1 MISFIPHMIVLL
13 PEILL
18 TKNSLYTCK
27 TWINHLFS
35 TINTSSFYAVLHFGF
50 LWTLN
55 RFLSIIFPKCNA
67 FFESTKLYFLIIF
80 VWLTAFAISFADYYY
95 CSRSFEVS
103 TLLWTANCTKQSSN
117 SGKVF
122 LSFRHIWALFLSIAM
137 LAMYFA
143 IFCNIRHRRVSV
155 TNEPRRILAMNTRH
169 GTSRLETAKYERSV
183 STDLWCIHN
192 WNHINQFSTKTYERS
207 VLIQAA
213 LTCGVFIIGI
223 ILINFLPKLLI
234 KIFGQEIIIPVN
246 IFINSFLILGRT
258 VLPITLFATNKHARK
273 YVYLF
278 LKVDRVGT
286 VRFRTILTN
295 KFDYRIASK
304 TTSLK
309 SLREYSELYFLHK
322 KRVKCKINFAYHH
335 HLNASLN
342 DTKLFLDVA
351 I

>member
-1 MISFIPHMIVLL
+1 MIVLL

-18 TKNSLYTCK
+18 TKKNSNSCK
-27 TWINHLFS
+27 TWINQLFS

-55 RFLSIIFPKCNA
+55 RFLSIIFPKFNVL
-67 FFESTKLYFLIIF
+67 FESTKLYFLIIF

-117 SGKVF
+117 GGKVF
-122 LSFRHIWALFLSIAM
+122 LSFRHIWALFLSITM

-169 GTSRLETAKYERSV
+169 DTSRLETAK
-183 STDLWCIHN
+183 
-192 WNHINQFSTKTYERS
+192 YERS

-223 ILINFLPKLLI
+223 ILINFLPKLLL

-258 VLPITLFATNKHARK
+258 VLPITLFATNKHARIQMHCFGDHRDISAK
-273 YVYLF
+273 Y
-278 LKVDRVGT
+278 
-286 VRFRTILTN
+286 
-295 KFDYRIASK
+295 
-304 TTSLK
+304 
-309 SLREYSELYFLHK
+309 
-322 KRVKCKINFAYHH
+322 
-335 HLNASLN
+335 
-342 DTKLFLDVA
+342 
-351 I
+351 

>member
-1 MISFIPHMIVLL
+1 MAIVCFSRGNLYGRAFILITLQIIICNLISFIPHIIVLL

-183 STDLWCIHN
+183 
-192 WNHINQFSTKTYERS
+192 
-207 VLIQAA
+207 LIQAA
-213 LTCGVFIIGI
+213 LTC
-223 ILINFLPKLLI
+223 
-234 KIFGQEIIIPVN
+234 
-246 IFINSFLILGRT
+246 GRT

-295 KFDYRIASK
+295 K
-304 TTSLK
+304 
-309 SLREYSELYFLHK
+309 
-322 KRVKCKINFAYHH
+322 V
-335 HLNASLN
+335 
-342 DTKLFLDVA
+342 TK
-351 I
+351 